1 MKFKKRK
8 VQKSP
13 PAPERA
19 QSAKRCESSL
29 QRRHAFGTRVCT
41 RENQLAPQCLCS
53 SPLHVLFNLGTVRTG
68 TSTLSSRAAARL
80 LTHSAT
86 SRARRMRADLAV
98 VRKVTSPHP
107 KLSFM
112 VFLIVKGHVPCSKK
126 GTEKY
131 KRKPYPKFQ
140 RWLGNSHTPSNRV
153 CAPLPWGPSTVLRM
167 FSFPPRNGEEM
178 QSLTTPWWWVDFGAR
193 PRRDNSLLYHFNS
206 FLNLAKFRPV
216 CLKFLQNKLRIT
228 AYASWHEW

>member
-140 RWLGNSHTPSNRV
+140 R
-153 CAPLPWGPSTVLRM
+153 
-167 FSFPPRNGEEM
+167 
-178 QSLTTPWWWVDFGAR
+178 
-193 PRRDNSLLYHFNS
+193 
-206 FLNLAKFRPV
+206 
-216 CLKFLQNKLRIT
+216 
-228 AYASWHEW
+228 